1 MEMMRTADEFL
12 AHTER
17 KAVEDAIA
25 AAEEC
30 TSAEV
35 VCAVATESGR
45 YDRAEGVVGVLGALV
60 ALGAVHWLAPVR
72 AAGSGSWAGEAI
84 GAGWLALGVVL
95 GYIAGTVLASYWH
108 PLRRLFVPEAEMES
122 DVARAAVAVF
132 AVGRLAAT
140 RARAGVLIY
149 VSLFERRVHV
159 LADARAMEVL
169 GQAGVDAIR
178 DTAVARLREGRRADT
193 FIDAIVAAA
202 RALAPALPPEPANQD
217 ELPNRLLVFHPRP

>member
-1 MEMMRTADEFL
+1 MKTMTADGFL
-12 AHTER
+12 TYTER

-45 YDRAEGVVGVLGALV
+45 YDRAEGVVGVLGAL
-60 ALGAVHWLAPVR
+60 AGLGAVHWLAPLR
-72 AAGSGSWAGEAI
+72 AAGSGSWAVEAV

-95 GYIAGTVLASYWH
+95 GYIAGAVLASYWH
-108 PLRRLFVPEAEMES
+108 PLRWLFVSKAEMEN

-132 AVGRLAAT
+132 AVARLAAT
-140 RARAGVLIY
+140 RTRAGVLVY
-149 VSLFERRVHV
+149 VSLFERRVQV

-178 DTAVARLREGRRADT
+178 DIAVARLRDGRRPET
-193 FIDAIVAAA
+193 FIDAIVEAA
-202 RALAPALPPEPANQD
+202 RALAPALPPEPVNED
-217 ELPNRLLVFHPRP
+217 ELPNPLLVFHPRP